1 MRKVAAVILLAG
13 RSERFVSNTPK
24 QFFLIS
30 NKPLIYFTI
39 LSFEL
44 NPEIDEITLVA
55 RKEDIEKVAELVR
68 RTDFK
73 KITALVEGG
82 ETRSKS
88 VKNGLASL
96 KLKDDDLVLI
106 HDGARP
112 VVPQEVIHN
121 VIKALDSYNAVTAAI
136 RMEDTIAIS
145 HDGKTVD
152 SFENRDN
159 YFRIQTPQGFKYKT
173 IMLAHKNANSD
184 ATDDAQL
191 AKAIGEKVGVVI
203 GDKKMIKVT
212 TIDDVNNVE
221 SAIKDEHLLS

>member
-13 RSERFVSNTPK
+13 RSERFVSDTPK

-55 RKEDIEKVAELVR
+55 RKEDIERVAELVR
-68 RTDFK
+68 KTDFK

-82 ETRSKS
+82 ETRSRS

-121 VIKALDSYNAVTAAI
+121 VIKTLDKYNAVTAAI

-145 HDGKTVD
+145 RDGKTVD
-152 SFENRDN
+152 SFEDRNN

-173 IMLAHKNANSD
+173 IMLAHKKTNID

-221 SAIKDEHLLS
+221 TAIKDEHLLS